1 MDAQTFQKTLKEQGA
16 RLEDGLAEAREEL
29 SDINEAVIDVI
40 KRRPG
45 TCLLIALAAGFVIGR
60 MASR

>member
-1 MDAQTFQKTLKEQGA
+1 MDAQTLQQTLKEQQA
-16 RLEDGLAEAREEL
+16 RLEHGLEQAQEEL
-29 SDINEAVIDVI
+29 SDLNERVVDVI

-60 MASR
+60 LASR

>member
-1 MDAQTFQKTLKEQGA
+1 MDAQTLQQTLKDGQARIEQG
-16 RLEDGLAEAREEL
+16 LEEAQHEL
-29 SDINEAVIDVI
+29 QDINQRLVDVI

-45 TCLLIALAAGFVIGR
+45 TCLLIALSAGFLIGR